1 MSTSAKSRL
10 VVCSF
15 TISIDG
21 YGDGPKQDSKNPLGF
36 GGIGLHQW
44 AFGTRTIQKILF
56 GNSEGA
62 IGPDDDIAARGF
74 ENIGAW
80 IMGRNMFG
88 PIRGQW
94 EDDSW
99 NGWWGDE
106 PPYHCPVFVLTH
118 HARAPITMKGG
129 TVFYFVTEGI
139 QAALQQARQAANG
152 KNARLGGGV
161 ATIQEYLRAP
171 GRRYAHCNRTYSA
184 WLG

>member
-15 TISIDG
+15 TISMDG
-21 YGDGPKQDSKNPLGF
+21 YRAGPKQDSWNPLGV
-36 GGIGLHQW
+36 GGSGLHQW
-44 AFGTRTIQKILF
+44 AFGTRTIQRILF

-62 IGPDDDIAARGF
+62 TGPDDDIAARGF

-99 NGWWGDE
+99 NG
-106 PPYHCPVFVLTH
+106 
-118 HARAPITMKGG
+118 
-129 TVFYFVTEGI
+129 
-139 QAALQQARQAANG
+139 
-152 KNARLGGGV
+152 
-161 ATIQEYLRAP
+161 
-171 GRRYAHCNRTYSA
+171 
-184 WLG
+184 